1 MSLYR
6 GKTVALALGGG
17 GARGLAHICV
27 LEALDDLGVRPVAI
41 AGASI
46 GAIVGAAY
54 AAGFSG
60 AELRAHTQTL
70 LKNRIGLARKLLYAR
85 ARGRKRL
92 LSRVAHPLLFDGER
106 FLEAF
111 WPQGVPERFED
122 LRIPLQ
128 VVATDF
134 RRRVEAVFAAGPLRP
149 AVAGSMAI
157 PGVVRAAASDH
168 GHFVDGGLVNP
179 LPYDHLWGLA
189 DIVIAVDVSGNFG
202 VETGKGPPSAFET
215 MIVASQIMMNAISSR
230 MIAERPPDVLI
241 RPEVHQYLALDL
253 FKASRIFAAG
263 DACRD
268 TLRQGLA
275 QAELRLEARSRI
287 V

>member
-27 LEALDDLGVRPVAI
+27 LEALDELGVRPVAI

-60 AELRAHTQTL
+60 AELRAHTQAI
-70 LKNRIGLARKLLYAR
+70 LKNRIGLCAPAASCAGAGAKAAAVPRR
-85 ARGRKRL
+85 ASAAIRRRA
-92 LSRVAHPLLFDGER
+92 LSSPLLAR
-106 FLEAF
+106 RHA
-111 WPQGVPERFED
+111 RT
-122 LRIPLQ
+122 LR
-128 VVATDF
+128 
-134 RRRVEAVFAAGPLRP
+134 RSKHSAAGRRDRFSPPHRGGFRHGSAGA

-157 PGVVRAAASDH
+157 PGIVRAATSDH
-168 GHFVDGGLVNP
+168 GYFVDGGLVNP

-202 VETGKGPPSAFET
+202 VETGRPPSALRDDDRREPDHD
-215 MIVASQIMMNAISSR
+215 
-230 MIAERPPDVLI
+230 ERD
-241 RPEVHQYLALDL
+241 H
-253 FKASRIFAAG
+253 
-263 DACRD
+263 
-268 TLRQGLA
+268 
-275 QAELRLEARSRI
+275 ARA
-287 V
+287 